1 MNAKRIVLINIIN
14 FCSSLVLINRRS
26 YMFKLKQKQNNIE
39 IENEENARNV
49 EKQNAEQKVEQ
60 STEQNQPLSEAKSPT
75 VSIQSVEEDNKK
87 KGKDEKKV
95 IKWGPNRVLQCF
107 AYFSVILIAI
117 AMILRLAFSRSSVPQ
132 IAKSMQGVGE
142 CLAYIVCIWLGFY
155 FTRKRGN
162 IWWLIGWIIASVI
175 LVIFYIFAFAQ
186 E

>member
-1 MNAKRIVLINIIN
+1 
-14 FCSSLVLINRRS
+14 
-26 YMFKLKQKQNNIE
+26 MFKLKQKQNNVE

-49 EKQNAEQKVEQ
+49 EKQNTEQNAEQG
-60 STEQNQPLSEAKSPT
+60 TEQNQPLSEAKSPT

-107 AYFSVILIAI
+107 AYFSVALIAI
-117 AMILRLAFSRSSVPQ
+117 AMILRLIFKNQPD
-132 IAKSMQGVGE
+132 IAIYMQGVGE

-162 IWWLIGWIIASVI
+162 IWWLVGWIIASVI
-175 LVIFYIFAFAQ
+175 LVIFYIFAIV
-186 E
+186 

>member
-1 MNAKRIVLINIIN
+1 
-14 FCSSLVLINRRS
+14 
-26 YMFKLKQKQNNIE
+26 MFKLKQKQNTETN
-39 IENEENARNV
+39 NEV
-49 EKQNAEQKVEQ
+49 VKVEP
-60 STEQNQPLSEAKSPT
+60 STEKETEKEVEEET
-75 VSIQSVEEDNKK
+75 VSVQSVQPTEGKRKK
-87 KGKDEKKV
+87 KEEKAV
-95 IKWGPNRVLQCF
+95 IKWGPNRILQCF